1 MAERRNTPAKGPP
14 VGPDGTERDR
24 VSGEILGGSTARRD
38 PPSEPPE
45 ASATLPVDPRKHA
58 AIGTPMHTPIPGSE
72 APIAAPSSLEL
83 EVPEAI
89 TLKGIAGSPGVA
101 VGPALVLGDL
111 RASFVRRHVHTAQ
124 IPEELERVKHAVG
137 VAQKTLRDL
146 DSRMPSAMR
155 DAAAILDAYQLML
168 QDPALH
174 ERVTRKIRVE
184 KKCAEW
190 AVSEAAEEVVALFG
204 GSNDERDAYILER
217 RHDIE
222 FVCDRL
228 LRALVGEDTPHA
240 VRLDEPMI
248 VVARDL
254 SPADTASMVRE
265 PALAFVTCVGTRTSH
280 TSIMARALEIPAV
293 VGVADAIAQ
302 IRTGDMLVVDGL
314 TGQIFVHPSE
324 QTIRDA
330 RQRSEQHLAFARRLL
345 AARHKP
351 CVTADGV
358 PVALKANVELPAEA
372 ILAVDHGAQGI
383 GLYRTEFLY
392 IDRTTQPGEDEQYEV
407 YRAIV
412 EAVSPQPV
420 TLRTFDI
427 GGDKFASTFQLPAE
441 MNPALGLRAVRLAL
455 KQPEVFLTQLRAMV
469 RASAHG
475 DVRIMVPMVTSV
487 HELRE
492 VRRLIAQAIEQVK
505 ARGQAFEEHIPV
517 GIMVEVPAAAVMA
530 DVFAREAEFFSLGT
544 NDLVQYALAID
555 RASQSLA
562 AQASPFDPAILRLIK
577 FVTDAG
583 AKHRRNVALCGAMA
597 SDPLAAC
604 LLVGLGLRELSME
617 AAAIPEIKEAIR
629 RLTVPEA
636 EAIAELALACDSADA
651 VEELLA
657 RELAPR
663 LVDLL
668 AGLADDIAVP
678 SYSSYPPVS

>member
-1 MAERRNTPAKGPP
+1 MAPRGKASGKRNEPNRPNAPPASGDT
-14 VGPDGTERDR
+14 GAGTQDATGVLPAAE
-24 VSGEILGGSTARRD
+24 
-38 PPSEPPE
+38 
-45 ASATLPVDPRKHA
+45 SATS
-58 AIGTPMHTPIPGSE
+58 I
-72 APIAAPSSLEL
+72 APPSSLEL
-83 EVPEAI
+83 DKGEPT

-101 VGPALVLGDL
+101 VGPALVIGDL
-111 RASFVRRHVHTAQ
+111 RASYVRRYVRETDVPH
-124 IPEELERVKHAVG
+124 ELERVAEAVQA
-137 VAQKTLRDL
+137 AQRTLRDV
-146 DSRMPSAMR
+146 DARMPSAMR
-155 DAAAILDAYQLML
+155 EAAAILDAYQLML

-174 ERVTRKIRVE
+174 ERIERKIRKE
-184 KKCAEW
+184 KKGAEW
-190 AVSEAAEEVVALFG
+190 AVSEASEEIVAMFVG
-204 GSNDERDAYILER
+204 PAGEERDAYILER

-228 LRALVGEDTPHA
+228 LRSLLGENVAHV

-265 PALAFVTCVGTRTSH
+265 PALAFVTGVGTRTSH

-293 VGVADAIAQ
+293 VGVANALEK
-302 IRTGDMLVVDGL
+302 IRTGDTLVVDGL
-314 TGQIFVHPSE
+314 TGQVFVRPTE
-324 QTIRDA
+324 ETIRDA
-330 RQRSEQHLAFARRLL
+330 RLRSEQHLAFARQLL
-345 AARHKP
+345 AARHQP
-351 CVTADGV
+351 CVTACGV

-412 EAVSPQPV
+412 EAVSPEPV

-487 HELRE
+487 HEMRE
-492 VRRLIAQAIEQVK
+492 VRRLLAQAVQQVK
-505 ARGQAFEEHIPV
+505 ARGQAFEEHIPL
-517 GIMVEVPAAAVMA
+517 GMMIEVPAAAVMA
-530 DVFAREAEFFSLGT
+530 DVFAREADFFSLGT
-544 NDLVQYALAID
+544 NDLVQYSLAID
-555 RASQSLA
+555 RASPSLA
-562 AQASPFDPAILRLIK
+562 SLASPFDPAILRLVK
-577 FVTDAG
+577 FVADVGHRAG
-583 AKHRRNVALCGAMA
+583 HSVAVCGAMA

-629 RLTVPEA
+629 RLSVDEA
-636 EAIAELALACDSADA
+636 QSIATLALACDSADA

-663 LVDLL
+663 LIDLL
-668 AGLADDIAVP
+668 AGLADEAALAHA
-678 SYSSYPPVS
+678 SS

>member
-1 MAERRNTPAKGPP
+1 MADRRSTPAKGIRAP
-14 VGPDGTERDR
+14 
-24 VSGEILGGSTARRD
+24 SAGSIPAT
-38 PPSEPPE
+38 PPSLPPSGLDLE
-45 ASATLPVDPRKHA
+45 QQA
-58 AIGTPMHTPIPGSE
+58 A
-72 APIAAPSSLEL
+72 
-83 EVPEAI
+83 V

-101 VGPALVLGDL
+101 VGPALVLGDF
-111 RASFVRRHVHTAQ
+111 RASFVRRHIHTAQ
-124 IPEELERVKHAVG
+124 MQSELDRVQQAVE
-137 VAQKTLRDL
+137 AAKSTLRAVDAG
-146 DSRMPSAMR
+146 MPTAMR
-155 DAAAILDAYQLML
+155 EASSILEAYQMML
-168 QDPALH
+168 SDPTLH
-174 ERVTRKIRVE
+174 ELVSTKIKKE

-190 AVSEAAEEVVALFG
+190 AVSEASETIVAMFG
-204 GSNDERDAYILER
+204 PREPGDRDAYISER
-217 RHDIE
+217 RHDVE

-228 LRALVGEDTPHA
+228 LRALVGADDLPHA

-280 TSIMARALEIPAV
+280 TSIMARALEIPCV
-293 VGVADAIAQ
+293 VGVSDALQQ

-314 TGQIFVHPSE
+314 TGQVFVHPSE
-324 QTIRDA
+324 QAIRDS

-345 AARHKP
+345 SARHAP

-358 PVALKANVELPAEA
+358 SLALKANVELPAEA

-407 YRAIV
+407 FRAIV

-427 GGDKFASTFQLPAE
+427 GGDKFASTFSLPSE

-475 DVRIMVPMVTSV
+475 DVRIMIPMVTSV
-487 HELRE
+487 HEMRE
-492 VRRLIAQAIEQVK
+492 VRRLVAQAAEQVR
-505 ARGQAFEEHIPV
+505 ARGQPFEEHIPL
-517 GIMVEVPAAAVMA
+517 GMMIEVPAAAIMA
-530 DVFAREAEFFSLGT
+530 DVFAREAEFFSIGT

-555 RASQSLA
+555 RGSESLA
-562 AQASPFDPAILRLIK
+562 AQASPFDPAILRMIK

-583 AKHRRNVALCGAMA
+583 KARGIPVSLCGAMG

-604 LLVGLGLRELSME
+604 LLLGLGLRELSME
-617 AAAIPEIKEAIR
+617 AAAIPEIKEALR

-636 EAIAELALACDSADA
+636 EAIAEQALACDSADA

-663 LVDLL
+663 LIDLL
-668 AGLADDIAVP
+668 AGIAEDLNTP
-678 SYSSYPPVS
+678 SSGSSFPPDNDAL

>member
-1 MAERRNTPAKGPP
+1 MSDRRSTPPKGTKSAKGDRPSGS
-14 VGPDGTERDR
+14 GPASSQRAP
-24 VSGEILGGSTARRD
+24 SA
-38 PPSEPPE
+38 PPSSTSVPP
-45 ASATLPVDPRKHA
+45 
-58 AIGTPMHTPIPGSE
+58 
-72 APIAAPSSLEL
+72 AAPSIPPSVLDLETHIA
-83 EVPEAI
+83 V

-111 RASFVRRHVHTAQ
+111 RASFVRRHIHTAQ
-124 IPEELERVKHAVG
+124 IPHELERVKTAVE
-137 VAQKTLRDL
+137 AAKKTLRDV
-146 DSRMPSAMR
+146 DAKMPRAMQE
-155 DAAAILDAYQLML
+155 ATAILDAYQMML
-168 QDPALH
+168 EDPALH
-174 ERVTRKIRVE
+174 DRVLHKVSKE

-190 AVSEAAEEVVALFG
+190 AVSEAGEEIAALFG
-204 GSNDERDAYILER
+204 GKDKDAYIQER
-217 RHDIE
+217 KHDVE
-222 FVCDRL
+222 FVADRL
-228 LRALVGEDTPHA
+228 LRALVGEEIHHS

-293 VGVADAIAQ
+293 VGVADAIDQ

-314 TGQIFVHPSE
+314 TGRVFVHPTDQS
-324 QTIRDA
+324 IKDA

-345 AARHKP
+345 SARHKP
-351 CVTADGV
+351 CVTSDGIS
-358 PVALKANVELPAEA
+358 VALKANVELPAEA

-427 GGDKFASTFQLPAE
+427 GGDKFASTFQLPEE

-455 KQPEVFLTQLRAMV
+455 RQPEVFLTQLRAMV

-475 DVRIMVPMVTSV
+475 DVRIMIPMVASV
-487 HELRE
+487 HEMRE
-492 VRRLIAQAIEQVK
+492 VKRLVAQAVEQVR
-505 ARGQAFEEHIPV
+505 ARGHAFEEHIPL
-517 GIMVEVPAAAVMA
+517 GMMIEVPAAAIMA

-562 AQASPFDPAILRLIK
+562 AQASPFDPAILRMIK

-583 AKHRRNVALCGAMA
+583 KNRGIPVSLCGAMA

-636 EAIAELALACDSADA
+636 EKIAEAALACDSADA

-663 LVDLL
+663 LIDLL
-668 AGLADDIAVP
+668 AGIADETTMGSRSSAPP
-678 SYSSYPPVS
+678 SER

>member
-1 MAERRNTPAKGPP
+1 MSEKRSTPPKKTASDRPSPAASGVRIPSDSSTTPP
-14 VGPDGTERDR
+14 VPS
-24 VSGEILGGSTARRD
+24 V
-38 PPSEPPE
+38 PPSSFDMDLHD
-45 ASATLPVDPRKHA
+45 AVL
-58 AIGTPMHTPIPGSE
+58 
-72 APIAAPSSLEL
+72 
-83 EVPEAI
+83 
-89 TLKGIAGSPGVA
+89 LKGIAGSPGVA

-111 RASFVRRHVHTAQ
+111 RASFVRRHIHTAQ
-124 IPEELERVKHAVG
+124 IPAEIERVRHAVEE
-137 VAQKTLRDL
+137 AKRTLREV
-146 DSRMPSAMR
+146 SGRMPAAMR
-155 DAAAILDAYQLML
+155 EASPILEAYELML
-168 QDPALH
+168 ADPTLH
-174 ERVTRKIRVE
+174 ERVEQKIRVE
-184 KKCAEW
+184 KKGAEW
-190 AVSEAAEEVVALFG
+190 AVSDAAEEIVALFG
-204 GSNDERDAYILER
+204 TSAAAERDAYILER
-217 RHDIE
+217 RHDVE
-222 FVCDRL
+222 FACDRL
-228 LRALVGEDTPHA
+228 LRALVGTDAPHA
-240 VRLDEPMI
+240 IRLEEPMI

-293 VGVADAIAQ
+293 VGVANALEQ
-302 IRTGDMLVVDGL
+302 IRTGDTLVVDGL
-314 TGQIFVHPSE
+314 TGHVTVHPTD
-324 QTIRDA
+324 QAIRDA

-345 AARHKP
+345 SARHRP
-351 CVTADGV
+351 CVTADGT
-358 PVALKANVELPAEA
+358 AITLKANVELPAEA

-475 DVRIMVPMVTSV
+475 DVRIMIPMVASV

-492 VRRLIAQAIEQVK
+492 VKRLVARACEQVK
-505 ARGQAFEEHIPV
+505 ARGQAFEEHIAL
-517 GIMVEVPAAAVMA
+517 GIMIEVPAAAVMA
-530 DVFAREAEFFSLGT
+530 DVFAKESAFFSIGT

-562 AQASPFDPAILRLIK
+562 SLASPFDPAILRLIN
-577 FVTDAG
+577 FVVEA
-583 AKHRRNVALCGAMA
+583 ANRNDRPVSLCGAMA

-629 RLTVPEA
+629 RLTVTEA
-636 EAIAELALACDSADA
+636 ETIAKHALACDSAEA

-663 LVDLL
+663 LIDLL
-668 AGLADDIAVP
+668 AGIAEDVTITRSSVP
-678 SYSSYPPVS
+678 PED

>member
-1 MAERRNTPAKGPP
+1 MADRRSTPPKGTRKSVTPERSSSGRLPAERPSGSVPAIPHSSSSAIP
-14 VGPDGTERDR
+14 
-24 VSGEILGGSTARRD
+24 SA
-38 PPSEPPE
+38 PPSIPPSMFDLDHQE
-45 ASATLPVDPRKHA
+45 AV
-58 AIGTPMHTPIPGSE
+58 
-72 APIAAPSSLEL
+72 
-83 EVPEAI
+83 

-124 IPEELERVKHAVG
+124 IQQELDRVQQGVQAAKSTLQAV
-137 VAQKTLRDL
+137 
-146 DSRMPSAMR
+146 DSRMPKAMR
-155 DAAAILDAYQLML
+155 EASAILEAYQMML
-168 QDPALH
+168 SDPTLH
-174 ERVTRKIRVE
+174 DLIGNKIRKE

-190 AVSEAAEEVVALFG
+190 AVSEASEEIVAMFG
-204 GSNDERDAYILER
+204 PRESGDRDAYISER
-217 RHDIE
+217 RHDVE

-228 LRALVGEDTPHA
+228 LRALVGEESQHS

-280 TSIMARALEIPAV
+280 TSIMARALEIPCV
-293 VGVADAIAQ
+293 VGVNNALEQ
-302 IRTGDMLVVDGL
+302 IRTGDILVVDGL
-314 TGQIFVHPSE
+314 TGQVFVHPTDQS
-324 QTIRDA
+324 IRDA
-330 RQRSEQHLAFARRLL
+330 RLRSEQHLAFARRLL
-345 AARHKP
+345 SARHKP
-351 CVTADGV
+351 AVTADGV
-358 PVALKANVELPAEA
+358 PLALKANVELPAEA

-427 GGDKFASTFQLPAE
+427 GGDKFASTFQMPAE

-475 DVRIMVPMVTSV
+475 DVRIMVPMVSSV
-487 HELRE
+487 HEMRE
-492 VRRLIAQAIEQVK
+492 VKRLIAQAREQVR
-505 ARGQAFEEHIPV
+505 ARGQAFEEHIPL
-517 GIMVEVPAAAVMA
+517 GMMIEVPAAAIMA

-562 AQASPFDPAILRLIK
+562 AQASPFDPAILRMIK

-583 AKHRRNVALCGAMA
+583 KARGIPVSLCGAMA

-617 AAAIPEIKEAIR
+617 AAAIPEIKEAVR
-629 RLTVPEA
+629 RLNVPEA
-636 EAIAELALACDSADA
+636 EAIAEQALACDSADA

-663 LVDLL
+663 LIDLL
-668 AGLADDIAVP
+668 AGIAEDVVTGTRSSAPPP
-678 SYSSYPPVS
+678 SEP

>member
-1 MAERRNTPAKGPP
+1 MSERRTSSPEIGP
-14 VGPDGTERDR
+14 
-24 VSGEILGGSTARRD
+24 VSGKDDATRPSGSI
-38 PPSEPPE
+38 P
-45 ASATLPVDPRKHA
+45 LPV
-58 AIGTPMHTPIPGSE
+58 
-72 APIAAPSSLEL
+72 PSSSPSSMDLAAQAS
-83 EVPEAI
+83 VA
-89 TLKGIAGSPGVA
+89 LKGIAGSPGVA

-124 IPEELERVKHAVG
+124 IQGELDRVKQAVTI
-137 VAQKTLRDL
+137 AKRTLREVSQRL
-146 DSRMPSAMR
+146 PVAMR
-155 DAAAILDAYQLML
+155 EASPILEAYELMMA
-168 QDPALH
+168 DPALH
-174 ERVTRKIRVE
+174 DRVEHKIRQE
-184 KKCAEW
+184 KKGAEW
-190 AVSEAAEEVVALFG
+190 AVSEASEEIVALFG
-204 GSNDERDAYILER
+204 PSEGESKDAYILER

-222 FVCDRL
+222 FACDRV
-228 LRALVGEDTPHA
+228 LRALVGEDTHHA

-254 SPADTASMVRE
+254 SPADTAAMVRE
-265 PALAFVTCVGTRTSH
+265 PALGFVTAVGTRTSH

-293 VGVADAIAQ
+293 VGVSEALASV
-302 IRTGDMLVVDGL
+302 RTGDMLIVDGL
-314 TGQIFVHPSE
+314 TGQVIVHPTE
-324 QTIRDA
+324 QAIREA

-345 AARHKP
+345 SARHQP

-455 KQPEVFLTQLRAMV
+455 KQPDVFLTQLRAMV

-475 DVRIMVPMVTSV
+475 DVRIMIPMVASM
-487 HELRE
+487 HEMRE
-492 VRRLIAQAIEQVK
+492 VRRLLTQACEQVR
-505 ARGQAFEEHIPV
+505 ARGHAFEEHIPL
-517 GIMVEVPAAAVMA
+517 GMMIEVPAAAVMA
-530 DVFAREAEFFSLGT
+530 DVFAREAEFFSIGT

-555 RASQSLA
+555 RGSQELA
-562 AQASPFDPAILRLIK
+562 PLASPFDPSILRLVK
-577 FVTDAG
+577 FVADTG
-583 AKHRRNVALCGAMA
+583 AKFSRPVSLCGAMA
-597 SDPLAAC
+597 SDPLAAV

-629 RLTVPEA
+629 RLTVREA
-636 EAIAELALACDSADA
+636 EKIAELALVEDSADRVQA
-651 VEELLA
+651 VLA
-657 RELAPR
+657 RELSVR
-663 LVDLL
+663 FGDLL
-668 AGLADDIAVP
+668 AGIAEDESHP
-678 SYSSYPPVS
+678 RSSYPPIPSDPHMV

>member
-1 MAERRNTPAKGPP
+1 MPTRKGSSPPPGLKVPPELTASPKAADRGPP
-14 VGPDGTERDR
+14 APAELPAEPSSGASVVRDAAGP
-24 VSGEILGGSTARRD
+24 AHP
-38 PPSEPPE
+38 PPSD
-45 ASATLPVDPRKHA
+45 SKDR
-58 AIGTPMHTPIPGSE
+58 IPSV
-72 APIAAPSSLEL
+72 PPSST
-83 EVPEAI
+83 EVERQQSRL
-89 TLKGIAGSPGVA
+89 LKGIAGSPGVA

-111 RASFVRRHVHTAQ
+111 RASFVRRHIPSAQ
-124 IPEELERVKHAVG
+124 TQQELDRVKQAVHD
-137 VAQKTLRDL
+137 AKQTLREV
-146 DSRMPSAMR
+146 SMRMPKAMH
-155 DAAAILDAYQLML
+155 DASPILEAYEMML
-168 QDPALH
+168 ADPTLH
-174 ERVTRKIRVE
+174 EGIEKRIRHD

-190 AVSEAAEEVVALFG
+190 AVSEASEEIVAMFGPAETV
-204 GSNDERDAYILER
+204 GSDAYILER

-222 FVCDRL
+222 FACDRL
-228 LRALVGEDTPHA
+228 LRALVGDTTQHA

-293 VGVADAIAQ
+293 VGVADALAQ

-314 TGQIFVHPSE
+314 TGLVTVHPTEES
-324 QTIRDA
+324 IRDA
-330 RQRSEQHLAFARRLL
+330 RTRSEQHLAFARRLL
-345 AARHKP
+345 SARHKP

-427 GGDKFASTFQLPAE
+427 GGGKTPRPPPTDPAGDRAPGPRAAGPPPRPPPGVLPPP
-441 MNPALGLRAVRLAL
+441 PAAVPR
-455 KQPEVFLTQLRAMV
+455 
-469 RASAHG
+469 
-475 DVRIMVPMVTSV
+475 MVPMVASV
-487 HELRE
+487 HEMRE
-492 VRRLIAQAIEQVK
+492 VKRLLAQAVEHVK
-505 ARGQAFEEHIPV
+505 ARGLSFEEHIPL
-517 GIMVEVPAAAVMA
+517 GMMIEVPAAAVMA
-530 DVFAREAEFFSLGT
+530 DVFARESEFFSLGT

-562 AQASPFDPAILRLIK
+562 AQASPFNPAILRLIK
-577 FVTDAG
+577 TVTDCG
-583 AKHRRNVALCGAMA
+583 KKYGRPVSLCGAMA

-604 LLVGLGLRELSME
+604 LLVGLGLRDLSME

-629 RLTVPEA
+629 RLTVAEA
-636 EAIAELALACDSADA
+636 EAIAEQALECDSAEA
-651 VEELLA
+651 VEEVLA

-663 LVDLL
+663 FIDLL
-668 AGLADDIAVP
+668 AGLADDTILNLP
-678 SYSSYPPVS
+678 SPRSSAPPDDSML

>member
-1 MAERRNTPAKGPP
+1 MAERRNTPAKG
-14 VGPDGTERDR
+14 TRKADR
-24 VSGEILGGSTARRD
+24 SSGSSVA
-38 PPSEPPE
+38 
-45 ASATLPVDPRKHA
+45 AS
-58 AIGTPMHTPIPGSE
+58 
-72 APIAAPSSLEL
+72 AAPSGSVPAAPPSLPPSAFDL
-83 EVPEAI
+83 DLQVAV

-111 RASFVRRHVHTAQ
+111 RASFVRRHIHTAQ
-124 IPEELERVKHAVG
+124 IQSELDRVQHG
-137 VAQKTLRDL
+137 VEAAKSTLRAVDA
-146 DSRMPSAMR
+146 RMPTAMR
-155 DAAAILDAYQLML
+155 EASAILEAYQMML
-168 QDPALH
+168 SDPTLH
-174 ERVTRKIRVE
+174 DLIATKIRKE

-190 AVSEAAEEVVALFG
+190 AVSESSAAIVAMFG
-204 GSNDERDAYILER
+204 PRETGDRDAYISER
-217 RHDIE
+217 RHDVE

-228 LRALVGEDTPHA
+228 LRALVGDDVPHA
-240 VRLDEPMI
+240 VRLEEPMI

-280 TSIMARALEIPAV
+280 TSIMARALEIPCV
-293 VGVADAIAQ
+293 VGVSDALEQ
-302 IRTGDMLVVDGL
+302 IRTGDIVVVDGL
-314 TGQIFVHPSE
+314 TGQVFVHPTE
-324 QTIRDA
+324 QSIRDA

-345 AARHKP
+345 SARHKP

-358 PVALKANVELPAEA
+358 SLALKANVELPAEA

-407 YRAIV
+407 FRAIV

-475 DVRIMVPMVTSV
+475 DVRIMIPMVTSV
-487 HELRE
+487 HEMRE
-492 VRRLIAQAIEQVK
+492 VRRLIAQAVEQVR
-505 ARGQAFEEHIPV
+505 ARGQPFEEHIPL
-517 GIMVEVPAAAVMA
+517 GMMIEVPAAAIMA

-555 RASQSLA
+555 RGSESLA
-562 AQASPFDPAILRLIK
+562 AQASPFDPSILRMIK

-583 AKHRRNVALCGAMA
+583 KHRGIPVSLCGAMA

-636 EAIAELALACDSADA
+636 EAIAEQALACDSADA

-663 LVDLL
+663 LIDLL
-668 AGLADDIAVP
+668 AGIAEDVQV
-678 SYSSYPPVS
+678 SRSSYAPSDDD

>member
-1 MAERRNTPAKGPP
+1 MSEGRNSPPPPPRGPGSRAPSAAISGSIPA
-14 VGPDGTERDR
+14 
-24 VSGEILGGSTARRD
+24 A
-38 PPSEPPE
+38 PPSFPP
-45 ASATLPVDPRKHA
+45 SAFDLETLDAV
-58 AIGTPMHTPIPGSE
+58 
-72 APIAAPSSLEL
+72 
-83 EVPEAI
+83 

-111 RASFVRRHVHTAQ
+111 RASFVRRHIHTAQ
-124 IPEELERVKHAVG
+124 IQGELDRVQVAVD
-137 VAQKTLRDL
+137 AATASLRDV
-146 DSRMPSAMR
+146 DSRMPAAMKE
-155 DAAAILDAYQLML
+155 ASAILGAYELML
-168 QDPALH
+168 SDPTLH
-174 ERVTRKIRVE
+174 QMIGAKIRKE
-184 KKCAEW
+184 KKNAEW
-190 AVSEAAEEVVALFG
+190 AVSEASEAIVALFG
-204 GSNDERDAYILER
+204 PAGGRDAYISER
-217 RHDIE
+217 RHDVE

-228 LRALVGEDTPHA
+228 LRALVGEDVPHA

-280 TSIMARALEIPAV
+280 TSIMARALEIPCV
-293 VGVADAIAQ
+293 VGVSDALDR
-302 IRTGDMLVVDGL
+302 IRTGDIVVVDGL
-314 TGQIFVHPSE
+314 TGQVFVHPTDQSIKE
-324 QTIRDA
+324 A

-345 AARHKP
+345 SARHAP

-358 PVALKANVELPAEA
+358 SLALRANVELPAEA

-407 YRAIV
+407 FRAIV

-427 GGDKFASTFQLPAE
+427 GGDKFASTFQLPSE

-475 DVRIMVPMVTSV
+475 EVKIMIPMVSSV
-487 HELRE
+487 HEMRE
-492 VRRLIAQAIEQVK
+492 VKRLIAQAVAQVR
-505 ARGQAFEEHIPV
+505 ARGQAFEEKIPL
-517 GIMVEVPAAAVMA
+517 GMMIEVPAAAIMA
-530 DVFAREAEFFSLGT
+530 DVFAREADFFSIGT

-555 RASQSLA
+555 RGSESLA
-562 AQASPFDPAILRLIK
+562 AQASPFDPAILRMIK

-583 AKHRRNVALCGAMA
+583 KHRGIPVSLCGAMG

-604 LLVGLGLRELSME
+604 LLLGLGLRELSME
-617 AAAIPEIKEAIR
+617 AAAIPEIKEALR

-636 EAIAELALACDSADA
+636 EAIAEQALGCDSADA

-663 LVDLL
+663 LIDLL
-668 AGLADDIAVP
+668 AGIAEDYVVTRSSAPP
-678 SYSSYPPVS
+678 SS

>member
-1 MAERRNTPAKGPP
+1 MADRRSTPGKG
-14 VGPDGTERDR
+14 TRKSDR
-24 VSGEILGGSTARRD
+24 SSGSN
-38 PPSEPPE
+38 
-45 ASATLPVDPRKHA
+45 
-58 AIGTPMHTPIPGSE
+58 
-72 APIAAPSSLEL
+72 IAAPPSSAGSIPSAPPSLPPGMFDL
-83 EVPEAI
+83 DLQKAI

-111 RASFVRRHVHTAQ
+111 RASFVRRHIHTAQ
-124 IPEELERVKHAVG
+124 IQAELDRVQQG
-137 VAQKTLRDL
+137 VEAAKSTLRAVDA
-146 DSRMPSAMR
+146 RMPAAMR
-155 DAAAILDAYQLML
+155 EASAILEAYQMML
-168 QDPALH
+168 SDPTLH
-174 ERVTRKIRVE
+174 DLISTKIKKE

-190 AVSEAAEEVVALFG
+190 AVSEASAVIVAMFG
-204 GSNDERDAYILER
+204 PREKGDRDAYISER
-217 RHDIE
+217 RHDVE

-228 LRALVGEDTPHA
+228 LRALVGDDVPHA

-280 TSIMARALEIPAV
+280 TSIMARALEIPCV
-293 VGVADAIAQ
+293 VGVSDALEQ
-302 IRTGDMLVVDGL
+302 IRTGDIVVVDGL
-314 TGQIFVHPSE
+314 TGQVFVHPTDQS
-324 QTIRDA
+324 IRDA

-345 AARHKP
+345 SARHKP

-358 PVALKANVELPAEA
+358 SLALRANVELPAEA

-407 YRAIV
+407 FRAIV

-427 GGDKFASTFQLPAE
+427 GGDKFASTFQLPSE

-475 DVRIMVPMVTSV
+475 DVRIMIPMVTSV
-487 HELRE
+487 HEMRE
-492 VRRLIAQAIEQVK
+492 VRRLIAQAVAQVR
-505 ARGQAFEEHIPV
+505 ARGQPFEEHIPL
-517 GIMVEVPAAAVMA
+517 GMMIEVPAAAIMA
-530 DVFAREAEFFSLGT
+530 DVFAREAEFFSIGT

-555 RASQSLA
+555 RGSESLA
-562 AQASPFDPAILRLIK
+562 AQASPFDPAILRMIK

-583 AKHRRNVALCGAMA
+583 KHRGIPVSLCGAMG

-617 AAAIPEIKEAIR
+617 AAAIPEIKESIR

-636 EAIAELALACDSADA
+636 EAIAEQALACDSADA

-663 LVDLL
+663 LIDLL
-668 AGLADDIAVP
+668 AGIAEDVMVSRSSFPPGDDDLEV
-678 SYSSYPPVS
+678 

>member
-1 MAERRNTPAKGPP
+1 MSERGSSPPKGGNGGDRRPSGAGPVASGSRPPTSAPAPTSSRPSNPSIPP
-14 VGPDGTERDR
+14 
-24 VSGEILGGSTARRD
+24 
-38 PPSEPPE
+38 
-45 ASATLPVDPRKHA
+45 
-58 AIGTPMHTPIPGSE
+58 
-72 APIAAPSSLEL
+72 AAPSFPPGALE
-83 EVPEAI
+83 EQEAI

-111 RASFVRRHVHTAQ
+111 RASFVRRHIHTAQ
-124 IPEELERVKHAVG
+124 IPGEIAR
-137 VAQKTLRDL
+137 VAQAVESAKETLRDV

-155 DAAAILDAYQLML
+155 EAASILEAYQLML
-168 QDPALH
+168 ADVTLH
-174 ERVTRKIRVE
+174 ERIEQKIKKE

-190 AVSEAAEEVVALFG
+190 AVSEASEEIVALFG
-204 GSNDERDAYILER
+204 PKESVERDAYILER
-217 RHDIE
+217 RHDVE

-228 LRALVGEDTPHA
+228 LRALVGGDTPNA

-293 VGVADAIAQ
+293 VGVAEALDE
-302 IRTGDMLVVDGL
+302 IRTGDILVVDGL
-314 TGQIFVHPSE
+314 TGRVFVHPTAQS
-324 QTIRDA
+324 IKDA

-345 AARHKP
+345 SARHTP

-358 PVALKANVELPAEA
+358 AVALKANVELPAEA

-455 KQPEVFLTQLRAMV
+455 RQPEVFLTQLRAMV

-475 DVRIMVPMVTSV
+475 DVRIMVPMVASV
-487 HELRE
+487 HEMRE
-492 VRRLIAQAIEQVK
+492 VRRLVRHAMDQLR
-505 ARGQAFEEHIPV
+505 ARGEAFQENIPL
-517 GIMVEVPAAAVMA
+517 GMMIEVPAAAIMA
-530 DVFAREAEFFSLGT
+530 DVFAREAAFFSLGT

-562 AQASPFDPAILRLIK
+562 AQASPFDPAILRMIK

-583 AKHRRNVALCGAMA
+583 QKRGIPVSLCGAMA

-617 AAAIPEIKEAIR
+617 AAAIPEIKEAVR
-629 RLTVPEA
+629 RLTATEA
-636 EAIAELALACDSADA
+636 AAIAELALACDSAEA

-668 AGLADDIAVP
+668 AGIADDVTAGR
-678 SYSSYPPVS
+678 SSFPPPGE

>member
-1 MAERRNTPAKGPP
+1 MPDSPSNPPKRKSERPSGGAIS
-14 VGPDGTERDR
+14 VER
-24 VSGEILGGSTARRD
+24 
-38 PPSEPPE
+38 PS
-45 ASATLPVDPRKHA
+45 
-58 AIGTPMHTPIPGSE
+58 
-72 APIAAPSSLEL
+72 APSAAPSSGRALERPSGSGL
-83 EVPEAI
+83 AAERPSGSGIPSAPPSLPPSMFDLDHHDAVI
-89 TLKGIAGSPGVA
+89 LKGIAGSPGVA

-111 RASFVRRHVHTAQ
+111 RASFVRRHIHTAQ
-124 IPEELERVKHAVG
+124 VQPELDRVQTAVE
-137 VAQKTLRDL
+137 AAKSSLRAVDA
-146 DSRMPSAMR
+146 RMPAAMR
-155 DAAAILDAYQLML
+155 EATAILGAYQLML
-168 QDPALH
+168 SDPTLH
-174 ERVTRKIRVE
+174 DLIGTKIRKE

-190 AVSEAAEEVVALFG
+190 AVSEASETIVAMFG
-204 GSNDERDAYILER
+204 PRESGDRDAYISER
-217 RHDIE
+217 RHDVE

-228 LRALVGEDTPHA
+228 LRALVGEETEHP

-280 TSIMARALEIPAV
+280 TSIMARALEIPCV
-293 VGVADAIAQ
+293 VGVADALLQ

-314 TGQIFVHPSE
+314 TGQVFVHPTDQS
-324 QTIRDA
+324 IRDA

-358 PVALKANVELPAEA
+358 SLALRANVELPAEA

-455 KQPEVFLTQLRAMV
+455 KQPEVFMTQLRAMV

-475 DVRIMVPMVTSV
+475 DVRIMVPMVSSV
-487 HELRE
+487 HEMRE
-492 VRRLIAQAIEQVK
+492 VRRLIAQAAEQVR
-505 ARGQAFEEHIPV
+505 ARGQSFEEHIPL
-517 GIMVEVPAAAVMA
+517 GMMIEVPAAAIMA
-530 DVFAREAEFFSLGT
+530 DVFAREAEFFSIGT

-555 RASQSLA
+555 RGSESLA
-562 AQASPFDPAILRLIK
+562 AQASPFDPAILRMIK
-577 FVTDAG
+577 FVTDA
-583 AKHRRNVALCGAMA
+583 AKHRGIPVSLCGAMA

-604 LLVGLGLRELSME
+604 LLLGLGLRELSME
-617 AAAIPEIKEAIR
+617 AAAIPEIKEALR
-629 RLTVPEA
+629 RLTVSEA
-636 EAIAELALACDSADA
+636 EAIAEQALACDSADA

-663 LVDLL
+663 LIDLL
-668 AGLADDIAVP
+668 AGIAEDVILTPSSVPPADEA
-678 SYSSYPPVS
+678 

>member
-1 MAERRNTPAKGPP
+1 VLDLE
-14 VGPDGTERDR
+14 
-24 VSGEILGGSTARRD
+24 S
-38 PPSEPPE
+38 
-45 ASATLPVDPRKHA
+45 H
-58 AIGTPMHTPIPGSE
+58 
-72 APIAAPSSLEL
+72 IA
-83 EVPEAI
+83 V

-111 RASFVRRHVHTAQ
+111 RASYVRRHIHTAQ
-124 IPEELERVKHAVG
+124 VQEELDRVKVAV
-137 VAQKTLRDL
+137 AAAKKTLRDV
-146 DSRMPSAMR
+146 DSQMPATMQE
-155 DAAAILDAYQLML
+155 ANAILDAYQLML
-168 QDPALH
+168 EDPALH
-174 ERVTRKIRVE
+174 DRVTHKITKE

-190 AVSEAAEEVVALFG
+190 AVSESGEEIAALFG
-204 GSNDERDAYILER
+204 SKNSDAYIQER
-217 RHDIE
+217 KHDVE
-222 FVCDRL
+222 FVADRL
-228 LRALVGEDTPHA
+228 LRALVGEEVHHA

-293 VGVADAIAQ
+293 VGVADALDQ

-314 TGQIFVHPSE
+314 TGRVFVHPTDQS
-324 QTIRDA
+324 IRDA

-345 AARHKP
+345 SARHKP
-351 CVTADGV
+351 CVTSDGIS
-358 PVALKANVELPAEA
+358 VALKANVELPAEA

-412 EAVSPQPV
+412 EAVSPQAV

-455 KQPEVFLTQLRAMV
+455 RQPEVFLTQLRAMV

-475 DVRIMVPMVTSV
+475 DVRIMIPMVASV
-487 HELRE
+487 HEMRE
-492 VRRLIAQAIEQVK
+492 VKRLVAQAVEQVR
-505 ARGQAFEEHIPV
+505 ARGHAFEEHIPI
-517 GIMVEVPAAAVMA
+517 GMMIEVPAAAIMA

-562 AQASPFDPAILRLIK
+562 AQASPFDPAILRMIK

-583 AKHRRNVALCGAMA
+583 KNRGIPVSLCGAMA

-617 AAAIPEIKEAIR
+617 AAAIPEIKESIR

-636 EAIAELALACDSADA
+636 EAIAEAALACDSADA

-663 LVDLL
+663 LIDLL
-668 AGLADDIAVP
+668 AGIADEVTMSRTSAPP
-678 SYSSYPPVS
+678 SER

>member
-1 MAERRNTPAKGPP
+1 MTTRKN
-14 VGPDGTERDR
+14 
-24 VSGEILGGSTARRD
+24 STA
-38 PPSEPPE
+38 PPE
-45 ASATLPVDPRKHA
+45 AA
-58 AIGTPMHTPIPGSE
+58 APIPAQSSGRLV
-72 APIAAPSSLEL
+72 PSSPPSSE
-83 EVPEAI
+83 EVEEQREPLA
-89 TLKGIAGSPGVA
+89 LKGIAGSPGVA
-101 VGPALVLGDL
+101 VGPALVLGDI
-111 RASFVRRHVHTAQ
+111 RASFVRRHVPSSQ
-124 IPEELERVKHAVG
+124 IQQELDRVKQAVHD
-137 VAQKTLRDL
+137 AKQTLREV
-146 DSRMPSAMR
+146 SMRMPKGMT
-155 DAAAILDAYQLML
+155 DASPILEAYEMML
-168 QDPALH
+168 TDPTLH
-174 ERVTRKIRVE
+174 ERVERRIRHE

-190 AVSEAAEEVVALFG
+190 AVSEASEEIVAMFGPANPAE
-204 GSNDERDAYILER
+204 STDAYIVER

-228 LRALVGEDTPHA
+228 LRALVGDTGQHA

-293 VGVADAIAQ
+293 VGVADALAQ

-314 TGQIFVHPSE
+314 TGLVTVHPTE
-324 QTIRDA
+324 QSIRDA
-330 RQRSEQHLAFARRLL
+330 RTRSEQHLAFARRLL
-345 AARHKP
+345 SARHKP
-351 CVTADGV
+351 CLTADGV

-427 GGDKFASTFQLPAE
+427 GGDKFASTFQMPAE

-455 KQPEVFLTQLRAMV
+455 RQPEVFLTQLRAMV

-475 DVRIMVPMVTSV
+475 DVRIMVPMVASM
-487 HELRE
+487 HEMRE
-492 VRRLIAQAIEQVK
+492 VRRLLNQAIEHVR
-505 ARGQAFEEHIPV
+505 ARGLSFEEHIPL
-517 GIMVEVPAAAVMA
+517 GMMIEVPAAAVMA

-562 AQASPFDPAILRLIK
+562 AQASPFNPAILRLIK
-577 FVTDAG
+577 TVTDAG
-583 AKHRRNVALCGAMA
+583 KHHERPVSLCGAMA

-604 LLVGLGLRELSME
+604 LLVGLGLRDLSME

-629 RLTVPEA
+629 RLTVAEA
-636 EAIAELALACDSADA
+636 EAIAQQALECDSAEA
-651 VEELLA
+651 VEEVLA

-663 LVDLL
+663 FIDLL
-668 AGLADDIAVP
+668 AGLADDTLTTTTRSSAPP
-678 SYSSYPPVS
+678 SDDSVA

>member
-1 MAERRNTPAKGPP
+1 MTSKKSRDDATEVGERSTTEPPPADSGSGAAAVSRPHGAP
-14 VGPDGTERDR
+14 HRDSQNR
-24 VSGEILGGSTARRD
+24 IASV
-38 PPSEPPE
+38 PPS
-45 ASATLPVDPRKHA
+45 SAEIERH
-58 AIGTPMHTPIPGSE
+58 
-72 APIAAPSSLEL
+72 
-83 EVPEAI
+83 EVRVF
-89 TLKGIAGSPGVA
+89 KGIAGSPGVA

-111 RASFVRRHVHTAQ
+111 RASFVRRHVTSNQ
-124 IPEELERVKHAVG
+124 LQTELDRVKQAVHD
-137 VAQKTLRDL
+137 AKQTLREV
-146 DSRMPSAMR
+146 SMRMPKAMH
-155 DAAAILDAYQLML
+155 DASPILEAYELML
-168 QDPALH
+168 ADPTLH
-174 ERVTRKIRVE
+174 ERVEKRIRQE

-190 AVSEAAEEVVALFG
+190 AVSEACEEIVAMFG
-204 GSNDERDAYILER
+204 PPDAAERDAYILER
-217 RHDIE
+217 QHDVE

-228 LRALVGEDTPHA
+228 LRALVGEAGHHA

-293 VGVADAIAQ
+293 VGVADAISE

-314 TGQIFVHPSE
+314 TGLITVHPDE
-324 QTIRDA
+324 KTIRDA

-345 AARHKP
+345 SARHKP
-351 CVTADGV
+351 CVTSDGV

-427 GGDKFASTFQLPAE
+427 GGDKFASTFQMPAE

-475 DVRIMVPMVTSV
+475 DVRIMVPMVASV
-487 HELRE
+487 HEMRE
-492 VRRLIAQAIEQVK
+492 VRRLLLTATEQVR
-505 ARGQAFEEHIPV
+505 ARGQAFEEHIPL
-517 GIMVEVPAAAVMA
+517 GMMIEVPAAAILA
-530 DVFAREAEFFSLGT
+530 DVFAKEAEFFSLGT

-562 AQASPFDPAILRLIK
+562 AQASPFNPAILRLIK
-577 FVTDAG
+577 TVTEVG
-583 AKHRRNVALCGAMA
+583 RKFNRPVSLCGAMA

-604 LLVGLGLRELSME
+604 LLVGLGLRDLSME

-636 EAIAELALACDSADA
+636 EVVAVKALECDSAEA

-663 LVDLL
+663 FIDLL
-668 AGLADDIAVP
+668 AGLADEGALSTRSSAPP
-678 SYSSYPPVS
+678 SSP

>member
-1 MAERRNTPAKGPP
+1 MPDRPSKPSPISVPPPASSSERMMPS
-14 VGPDGTERDR
+14 V
-24 VSGEILGGSTARRD
+24 
-38 PPSEPPE
+38 PPSSFELPP
-45 ASATLPVDPRKHA
+45 D
-58 AIGTPMHTPIPGSE
+58 
-72 APIAAPSSLEL
+72 
-83 EVPEAI
+83 AI

-124 IPEELERVKHAVG
+124 IPQEMERIRIAVD
-137 VAQKTLRDL
+137 AAKRSLREVSD
-146 DSRMPSAMR
+146 RMPAAMR
-155 DAAAILDAYQLML
+155 DASPILEAYQLML
-168 QDPALH
+168 EDPALH
-174 ERVTRKIRVE
+174 DLVDKKVKGE

-190 AVSEAAEEVVALFG
+190 AVSEASEEIVGMFG
-204 GSNDERDAYILER
+204 ATDGTERDTYILER

-228 LRALVGEDTPHA
+228 LRSLVGSDAPHT

-293 VGVADAIAQ
+293 VGVGNALES
-302 IRTGDMLVVDGL
+302 IRTGDLLVVDGL
-314 TGQIFVHPSE
+314 TGTVTVHPTE
-324 QTIRDA
+324 RNVNDA
-330 RQRSEQHLAFARRLL
+330 KQRSEQHLAFARRLL
-345 AARHKP
+345 SARHKP

-358 PVALKANVELPAEA
+358 SVALKANVELPAEA

-427 GGDKFASTFQLPAE
+427 GGDKFASTFQMPSE

-455 KQPEVFLTQLRAMV
+455 RQPEVFLTQLRAMV

-475 DVRIMVPMVTSV
+475 DVRIMIPMVASV
-487 HELRE
+487 HEMRE
-492 VRRLIAQAIEQVK
+492 VKRLVAQAVEQVK
-505 ARGQAFEEHIPV
+505 ARGCAFEEHIPL
-517 GIMVEVPAAAVMA
+517 GMMIEVPAAAIMA
-530 DVFAREAEFFSLGT
+530 DVFAREAEFFSIGT
-544 NDLVQYALAID
+544 NDLVQYSLAID
-555 RASQSLA
+555 RGSQSLA
-562 AQASPFDPAILRLIK
+562 ALASPFDPSILRLIK
-577 FVTDAG
+577 FVCEAG
-583 AKHRRNVALCGAMA
+583 EKFKRPVSLCGAMA

-604 LLVGLGLRELSME
+604 LLVGLGLRDLSME

-629 RLTVPEA
+629 RLTVAECEA
-636 EAIAELALACDSADA
+636 VAAQALTCDSADA
-651 VEELLA
+651 VEEVLA
-657 RELAPR
+657 REIAPR
-663 LVDLL
+663 VIDLL
-668 AGLADDIAVP
+668 AGLADDASVTLTR
-678 SYSSYPPVS
+678 SSIPPDVSER

>member
-1 MAERRNTPAKGPP
+1 MSSDRRSPTPSRPSFPP
-14 VGPDGTERDR
+14 ATGSDR
-24 VSGEILGGSTARRD
+24 SIPSV
-38 PPSEPPE
+38 PPSSFDMERLEPV
-45 ASATLPVDPRKHA
+45 A
-58 AIGTPMHTPIPGSE
+58 
-72 APIAAPSSLEL
+72 
-83 EVPEAI
+83 
-89 TLKGIAGSPGVA
+89 LKGIAGSPGVA

-111 RASFVRRHVHTAQ
+111 RASFVRRHIHTAQ
-124 IPEELERVKHAVG
+124 IPQELERVKQAVD
-137 VAQKTLRDL
+137 AAKRTLREVSD
-146 DSRMPSAMR
+146 RMPTAMR
-155 DAAAILDAYQLML
+155 DASPILEAYQMML
-168 QDPALH
+168 EDPALH
-174 ERVTRKIRVE
+174 ERVDRKVTKD

-190 AVSEAAEEVVALFG
+190 AVSEASEEIVAMFG
-204 GSNDERDAYILER
+204 PADTSEKDTYILER

-228 LRALVGEDTPHA
+228 LRSLVGSDAPQT
-240 VRLDEPMI
+240 VRLEEPMI

-293 VGVADAIAQ
+293 VGVSNALEQ
-302 IRTGDMLVVDGL
+302 IRTGDTLVVDGL
-314 TGQIFVHPSE
+314 TGQVTVHPSE
-324 QTIRDA
+324 RTISEA

-345 AARHKP
+345 SARHKP

-358 PVALKANVELPAEA
+358 AVALKANVELPAEA

-427 GGDKFASTFQLPAE
+427 GGDKFASTFQMPAE

-475 DVRIMVPMVTSV
+475 DVRIMVPMVASV
-487 HELRE
+487 HEMRE
-492 VRRLIAQAIEQVK
+492 VRRLVAQAAEQVK
-505 ARGQAFEEHIPV
+505 ARGHAFEEHIPL
-517 GIMVEVPAAAVMA
+517 GMMIEVPAAAVMA
-530 DVFAREAEFFSLGT
+530 DVFAREAEFFSIGT
-544 NDLVQYALAID
+544 NDLVQYSLAID
-555 RASQSLA
+555 RGSQSLA
-562 AQASPFDPAILRLIK
+562 ALASPFDPSILRLIK
-577 FVTDAG
+577 FVTEAG
-583 AKHRRNVALCGAMA
+583 RQKNRPVSLCGAMA

-604 LLVGLGLRELSME
+604 LLVGLGLRDLSME

-629 RLTVPEA
+629 RMTVPEC
-636 EAIAELALACDSADA
+636 EAIAAQALECDSADA
-651 VEELLA
+651 VEEVLA
-657 RELAPR
+657 REVAPR
-663 LVDLL
+663 LIDLL
-668 AGLADDIAVP
+668 AGLADDMTP
-678 SYSSYPPVS
+678 SMTRSSIPPDVTS

>member
-1 MAERRNTPAKGPP
+1 MTDRPESPPKGAPSVVPPRKSESGSLPIPA
-14 VGPDGTERDR
+14 
-24 VSGEILGGSTARRD
+24 A
-38 PPSEPPE
+38 PPSIPP
-45 ASATLPVDPRKHA
+45 SAA
-58 AIGTPMHTPIPGSE
+58 
-72 APIAAPSSLEL
+72 EL
-83 EVPEAI
+83 DVHDSI

-111 RASFVRRHVHTAQ
+111 RASFVRRHVHTPQ
-124 IPEELERVKHAVG
+124 IPHELERVKQAV
-137 VAQKTLRDL
+137 VQAKQTLTEVS
-146 DSRMPSAMR
+146 SRMPVAMR
-155 DAAAILDAYQLML
+155 EASPILEAYQLML
-168 QDPALH
+168 EDPQLH
-174 ERVTRKIRVE
+174 DRVTHKIKNE

-190 AVSEAAEEVVALFG
+190 AVSESSEEIVALFAPQAG
-204 GSNDERDAYILER
+204 ERDAYILER

-228 LRALVGEDTPHA
+228 LRVLVGTDVPHT
-240 VRLDEPMI
+240 VRLEEPMI
-248 VVARDL
+248 IVARDL
-254 SPADTASMVRE
+254 SPADTAGMVRE
-265 PALAFVTCVGTRTSH
+265 PALGFVTCVGTRTSH

-293 VGVADAIAQ
+293 VGVGNALDA
-302 IRTGDMLVVDGL
+302 IRTGDMLIVDGL
-314 TGQIFVHPSE
+314 TGQVMVHPTE
-324 QTIRDA
+324 QTVRDA

-345 AARHKP
+345 SARHKP

-358 PVALKANVELPAEA
+358 SVALKANVELPAEA

-427 GGDKFASTFQLPAE
+427 GGDKFASTFQLPEE

-475 DVRIMVPMVTSV
+475 DIRIMVPMVASV
-487 HELRE
+487 HEMRE
-492 VRRLIAQAIEQVK
+492 VRRLLVQAIEQVR
-505 ARGQAFEEHIPV
+505 ARGQPFEEHIPL
-517 GIMVEVPAAAVMA
+517 GMMVEVPAAAVMA

-562 AQASPFDPAILRLIK
+562 TLASPFDPAILRLIK

-583 AKHRRNVALCGAMA
+583 KNADRPVSLCGAMA

-604 LLVGLGLRELSME
+604 LLVGLGLRDLSME
-617 AAAIPEIKEAIR
+617 AAAIPEIKETLR
-629 RLTVPEA
+629 RITVAEA
-636 EAIAELALACDSADA
+636 ERLAALALACDSADR

-663 LVDLL
+663 LIDLL
-668 AGLADDIAVP
+668 AGLADDSNVLTR
-678 SYSSYPPVS
+678 SSAPPPPDESDAI